1 MGRVPGD
8 LSVLMEGLCNQFRDE
23 KPLSGLSVALLTAL
37 DEQRNV
43 DQESQFEHAKLLV
56 KYGGVRN
63 LVLFGMNGE
72 GDQVTDDHVRAVI
85 ESASKIQSEY
95 PHVGVITSMFCQTR
109 EQILARARVLAEF
122 DNVSYDMIAPPLLEG
137 TEAEAFPIL
146 CKDVHDITK
155 RPFLV
160 YRTGQS
166 PATKDVDMELLLNI
180 RGQVGESEFAGVK
193 NTSGGLDLLTQYA
206 RQARANGSSLAFQYL
221 QGDDRLTGQA
231 VEVLIALEKEG
242 LYPYKPGNL
251 SGSSNVLPLAQMT
264 HIMYGALF
272 EASKRPPT
280 DQFGSRYLSLAKEI
294 QEYITNEA
302 LQVLGN
308 GQGFEGI
315 ECGREESKIWKAMG
329 GLYVPG
335 MKRHCI
341 NPKIVQVDDEQAHL
355 LQRHTEGI
363 ANKRDYF
370 LRTYDSIRKDEA
382 IHNLTVQGR
391 A

>member
-1 MGRVPGD
+1 MGNIPGD

-37 DEQRNV
+37 DEQKNV
-43 DQESQFEHAKLLV
+43 DQESQFQHARNLV

-72 GDQVTDDHVRAVI
+72 GDQVTDHHVRDVI

-95 PHVGVITSMFCQTR
+95 PHVGVITSMFCPTGAQM
-109 EQILARARVLAEF
+109 LARARVLAEF
-122 DNVSYDMIAPPLLEG
+122 DNVAYDMIAPPLMEG
-137 TEAEAFPIL
+137 AQAQGFPIL
-146 CKDVHDITK
+146 CKQIHDITQ

-166 PATKDVDMELLLNI
+166 PATKDVDMNLLLNI
-180 RGQVGESEFAGVK
+180 RGQVEESEFAGVK
-193 NTSGGLDLLTQYA
+193 NTFGGLDLLTKYA
-206 RQARANGSSLAFQYL
+206 SKARTNGSTLGFQYL
-221 QGDDRLTGQA
+221 QGDDRLTRQA
-231 VEVLIALEKEG
+231 AEMLIALEKEG
-242 LYPYKPGNL
+242 VYPYKPGNL
-251 SGSSNVLPLAQMT
+251 SGSSNVLPLAQMSQ
-264 HIMYGALF
+264 IMYGALF
-272 EASKRPPT
+272 EAHKRPAM
-280 DQFGSRYLSLAKEI
+280 DQFGSRYLSLAREI

-315 ECGREESKIWKAMG
+315 ECGRQEPTIWKAMG
-329 GLYVPG
+329 GLYVPS

-341 NPKIVQVDDEQAHL
+341 DETITPVDDQQAHL

-370 LRTYDSIRKDEA
+370 LRTYDAIRKDEMV
-382 IHNLTVQGR
+382 HDLTVQSR